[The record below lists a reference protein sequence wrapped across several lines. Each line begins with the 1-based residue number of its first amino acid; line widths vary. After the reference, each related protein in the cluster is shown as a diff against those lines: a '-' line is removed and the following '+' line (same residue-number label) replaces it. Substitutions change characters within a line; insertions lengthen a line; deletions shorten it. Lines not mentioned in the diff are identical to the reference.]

1 MKRRKI
7 SYFRFI
13 VLSFM
18 LIILAL
24 IAGCGGTFPT
34 EPIINSFLANPP
46 TIIEGES
53 STLSWGVTDAT
64 SVSIDHDIGSVGL
77 TGNIAVNP
85 IVTTTYTLRATNTAV
100 SVTAK
105 TTIAVTPKTTIIL
118 QPGPEG
124 IDAGVSSRFPS
135 NRCGNYTYS
144 WSGNSADSIMRTYIK
159 FDLRTIP
166 TDAKV
171 IDAKLKLYQYY
182 MGGSDNFT
190 IGLYKVTS
198 DWKESTIDWD
208 TQPTCSCNVEAL
220 CDVIVSSNIWRSWDI
235 DALVQGW
242 LDDSIDN
249 YGMLL
254 KDTDETSVN
263 SFATFYTSDYTDD
276 PSKRPKLEIDYYIP

>member
-7 SYFRFI
+7 SYFKFI

-24 IAGCGGTFPT
+24 IAGCGGTSPT

-46 TIIEGES
+46 TIIEGEI
-53 STLSWGVTDAT
+53 STLSWSVTDAT
-64 SVSIDHDIGSVGL
+64 SVSIDQDIGSVDL

-85 IVTTTYTLRATNTAV
+85 IVTTTYTLTATNSAG

-124 IDAGVSSRFPS
+124 IDAGVGKRFPLVHYGS
-135 NRCGNYTYS
+135 FYYS

-159 FDLRTIP
+159 FDLSTIP
-166 TDAKV
+166 IDAKV
-171 IDAKLKLYQYY
+171 IDAKLMLYQFY

-198 DWKESTIDWD
+198 DWEENTINWD

-220 CDVIVSSNIWRSWDI
+220 CDIIVSSNIWRSWDI
-235 DALVQGW
+235 DVLVQGW
-242 LDDSIDN
+242 LYGIDN

-276 PSKRPKLEIDYYIP
+276 HSKRPKLEIDYYIP

>member
-7 SYFRFI
+7 SYFKFI

-24 IAGCGGTFPT
+24 IAGCGGTSPT

-46 TIIEGES
+46 TIIEGEI
-53 STLSWGVTDAT
+53 STLSWSVTDAT
-64 SVSIDHDIGSVGL
+64 SVSIDQDIGSVDL

-85 IVTTTYTLRATNTAV
+85 IVTTTYTLTATNSAG

-124 IDAGVSSRFPS
+124 IDAGVGKRFPLVHYGS
-135 NRCGNYTYS
+135 FYYS

-159 FDLRTIP
+159 FDLSTIP
-166 TDAKV
+166 IDAKV
-171 IDAKLKLYQYY
+171 IDAKLMLYQFY

-198 DWKESTIDWD
+198 DWEENTINWD

-220 CDVIVSSNIWRSWDI
+220 CDIIVSSNIWRSWDI
-235 DALVQGW
+235 DVLVQGW
-242 LDDSIDN
+242 LYGIDN

-276 PSKRPKLEIDYYIP
+276 LSKRPKLEIDYYIP

>member
-1 MKRRKI
+1 MKRIKI
-7 SYFRFI
+7 GYFKFFA
-13 VLSFM
+13 LSFAV
-18 LIILAL
+18 IILVF
-24 IAGCGGTFPT
+24 IIGCSGPSPT
-34 EPIINSFLANPP
+34 EPIINSFLADPP

-53 STLSWGVTDAT
+53 STLSWSVTDAT
-64 SVSIDHDIGSVGL
+64 NVRIDHDIGSVDL

-85 IVTTTYTLRATNTAV
+85 IVTTTYTLTATNSAG

-105 TTIAVTPKTTIIL
+105 TIIAVTPKTTITL
-118 QPGPEG
+118 QPGSEG
-124 IDAGVSSRFPS
+124 IDAGVSKRFPLAHYGS
-135 NRCGNYTYS
+135 HYYS
-144 WSGNSADSIMRTYIK
+144 WSGNSADSISRTYIK

-166 TDAKV
+166 TNAKV
-171 IDAKLKLYQYY
+171 IDAKLMLYQFY

-198 DWKESTIDWD
+198 DWEESTIDWD

-220 CDVIVSSNIWRSWDI
+220 CDIIVSSNIWTSWDI

-242 LDDSIDN
+242 LDESIDN